1 MGVEFLRGSALVGA
15 SFWCGWWV
23 LWVCDGG
30 HGVVVCVWG
39 WGWVLFSFVAGTW
52 FGSDRQGFLAC
63 VCWVWVVVVALG
75 GWFFLVGFWSRAWWF
90 GFVVGGFLV

>member
-1 MGVEFLRGSALVGA
+1 MVGVFGVVGGFCGCVMGVMG
-15 SFWCGWWV
+15 
-23 LWVCDGG
+23 LWFVFG
-30 HGVVVCVWG
+30 G

-75 GWFFLVGFWSRAWWF
+75 GWFFLVGFWSQALWVWVCGW
-90 GFVVGGFLV
+90 GFSGVGLVSAPSDD